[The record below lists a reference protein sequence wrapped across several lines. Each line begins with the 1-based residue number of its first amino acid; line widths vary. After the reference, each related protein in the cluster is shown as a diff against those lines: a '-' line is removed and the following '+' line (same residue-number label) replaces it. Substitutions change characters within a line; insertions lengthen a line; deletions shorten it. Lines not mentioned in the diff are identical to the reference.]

1 MGQSEPVT
9 GRHSVMLSLS
19 NLAGAT
25 SAVFGRAYPDSVR
38 RVKPPNTTMPKTLAA
53 LPSSQYATLLDVV
66 LGKLLDLLLPSA
78 VVAASAKMALP
89 ALDPSSVALL
99 RRGWVDFHLTDCR
112 TEEDRDEDR
121 GAEMADRIGELRH
134 GLHTNRRRERC
145 GAAVR
150 SCGRLE
156 NIEAIT
162 ATCDYV
168 EKKTASDHVI
178 DFGSSVA
185 FRWFHGPAACQART
199 LRLSVDRRKRRP
211 TPQVGCPRLH
221 HRTLAE

>member
-1 MGQSEPVT
+1 
-9 GRHSVMLSLS
+9 MLSLS

-25 SAVFGRAYPDSVR
+25 SAVFGHAYPDSVR

-66 LGKLLDLLLPSA
+66 LGKLLDLLLLLPLPSS
-78 VVAASAKMALP
+78 VVAASAKTALP
-89 ALDPSSVALL
+89 ALDPSIVALL

-112 TEEDRDEDR
+112 TEEDRDADR
-121 GAEMADRIGELRH
+121 GAERADRIGESRH
-134 GLHTNRRRERC
+134 GLHTNRRRERR

-150 SCGRLE
+150 SCGRLAK
-156 NIEAIT
+156 IEAIT
-162 ATCDYV
+162 ATCDCV

-178 DFGSSVA
+178 DFGSPAA
-185 FRWFHGPAACQART
+185 FRSFHGPAACQART

-211 TPQVGCPRLH
+211 TPQVGCPQLH
-221 HRTLAE
+221 HRTFPE